1 MRAFILRRWW
11 LIRNRIISTIAFAL
25 IIPVVLTLVTVL
37 GIKKVIVRSI
47 NDQPYEMWAM
57 PGLFM
62 LMAAILII
70 PLIYRDFFDLR
81 IHHKV
86 LTPIVLSPVRK
97 SNIVL
102 GILFSSLLEVI
113 FTLIIGLIVYSAI
126 FPHTFDFS
134 QAVLTIFYSIL
145 FAILFGNIIILIS
158 LLTERISF
166 FIYAL
171 MIMLITVMFACGL
184 FIEFDFYP
192 ASVGNVLRYLPLSMV
207 GIAGRSHLFQ
217 HSFDLFNTAI
227 PIIISISL
235 ISLNGFV
242 LKRKMRQ

>member
-11 LIRNRIISTIAFAL
+11 LIRNRLIPTIAFAL
-25 IIPVVLTLVTVL
+25 IIPSVLTIVTVL
-37 GIKKVIVRSI
+37 GMKNVIIRSI
-47 NDQPYEMWAM
+47 NGQPYEMWVM

-62 LMAAILII
+62 FMAAILII

-86 LTPIVLSPVRK
+86 LIPMVLSPVRK

-113 FTLIIGLIVYSAI
+113 FTLIIGLIIYSAI

-134 QAVLTIFYSIL
+134 QGVLTIFYSIL
-145 FAILFGNIIILIS
+145 FAVLFGNIIILIS

-166 FIYAL
+166 FIYLL

-192 ASVGNVLRYLPLSMV
+192 VSMGNFLRYLPLSMV
-207 GIAGRSHLFQ
+207 GIAGRTHLFQ

-227 PIIISISL
+227 PVIMSVLL
-235 ISLNGFV
+235 ILLNGFV
-242 LKRKMRQ
+242 LKRKMGQ

>member
-11 LIRNRIISTIAFAL
+11 LIRNRLISTIAFAL
-25 IIPVVLTLVTVL
+25 IIPSVLTIVTVL
-37 GIKKVIVRSI
+37 GIKNVYIRSI
-47 NDQPYEMWAM
+47 NGQPYEMWVM

-62 LMAAILII
+62 FMAAMLIT

-86 LTPIVLSPVRK
+86 LTPMVLSPLRK

-113 FTLIIGLIVYSAI
+113 FILIIGLIIYSSI
-126 FPHTFDFS
+126 FPHTVNFS
-134 QAVLTIFYSIL
+134 QGVLTIFYSII
-145 FAILFGNIIILIS
+145 FAVLFGNIIILIS

-166 FIYAL
+166 FIYIL
-171 MIMLITVMFACGL
+171 MMMLITVMFACGL

-207 GIAGRSHLFQ
+207 GIAGRTHLFQ
-217 HSFDLFNTAI
+217 HSFDLFNTAL
-227 PIIISISL
+227 PVL
-235 ISLNGFV
+235 ISMLLILLNGFV
-242 LKRKMRQ
+242 LKRKMRH